1 MQNLLNI
8 KLKITTNYAVRPED
22 SVNVM
27 YTIQSEKSFK
37 RVSSSYPIDLM
48 KAMYFCECMKG
59 GHKGEML
66 ENSLLNITK
75 FLNRVHL

>member
-1 MQNLLNI
+1 MLSDQ
-8 KLKITTNYAVRPED
+8 KIYKND

-27 YTIQSEKSFK
+27 YTIQKEKSFK

-59 GHKGEML
+59 EHKGEML